1 MKKNFH
7 EDPFSSF
14 YVKFLTDRQEER
26 NTERHIKKHNLF
38 GSGEVMQH
46 CSRAQKVTSNAF
58 VEVRTAAGRAE
69 SGQRRLT
76 PSESANGFISSYIVI
91 V

>member
-1 MKKNFH
+1 
-7 EDPFSSF
+7 
-14 YVKFLTDRQEER
+14 
-26 NTERHIKKHNLF
+26 
-38 GSGEVMQH
+38 MQH